1 MSVWLPSDVAPSAF
15 DGAVCG
21 CLCADPECAA
31 RAAIEDTA
39 RVLDLMLDPDDDR
52 LIEFVAERRAELGAP
67 DLAFSPCLA
76 DEDDPTVVRATA
88 IADWCEAFGNAFAL
102 AGVELDEA
110 ADEALTD
117 LAMIAEID
125 TADPDDSTDE
135 DVYENL
141 MAIEEHLR
149 MAVILIFDAR
159 AAAAD
164 DAG

>member
-21 CLCADPECAA
+21 CLCADPECAP

-39 RVLDLMLDPDDDR
+39 RVLDVMLDPDDER

-67 DLAFSPCLA
+67 DLAFTPCLA
-76 DEDDPTVVRATA
+76 DDDDAIVVRATA

-102 AGVELDEA
+102 AGVELDET
-110 ADEALTD
+110 ADEALAD

-125 TADPDDSTDE
+125 TADADDSADE
-135 DVYENL
+135 DVDEQL
-141 MAIEEHLR
+141 MAVEEHLR